1 MNSIAVR
8 GLKIRHRRSPEDV
21 TMKTTKRE
29 LDHRVTDGI
38 DVKLLWNSLTG
49 SVSVEVMDERTGEFF
64 ELDVDPA
71 DALAAFNH
79 PYSYASRGWID
90 EVFAA

>member
-1 MNSIAVR
+1 M
-8 GLKIRHRRSPEDV
+8 H
-21 TMKTTKRE
+21 TTTRE
-29 LDHRVTDGI
+29 LDHRVNDGI

-49 SVSVEVMDERTGEFF
+49 GVSVEVMDEHTGEFF